1 MSSYVGKKH
10 LQAVKFALLWIYFHA
25 DVNVFRARPVVTVDA
40 QLILTPKILNPENKT
55 CLMPTSNTMVPW

>member
-1 MSSYVGKKH
+1 M
-10 LQAVKFALLWIYFHA
+10 

-55 CLMPTSNTMVPW
+55 CLMPGSNVMVPW